1 MVTNYKKIAVAM
13 DFSNQSLKAFDRAV
27 SVAKENGAML
37 LLVNV
42 VDTKSFGSVA
52 AYDLKYADQLKKECE
67 VKIEEIKKQAI
78 ASGVKNVETMV
89 EAGSPKVILTQ
100 LPNVN
105 LIICGA
111 TGVNQMEKMVI
122 GSVAER
128 IVRNATCDVLI
139 VR

>member
-1 MVTNYKKIAVAM
+1 MATNYKKIAVAI
-13 DFSNQSLKAFDRAV
+13 DFSNQSLKAFERAV
-27 SVAKENGAML
+27 SVAKENGATL

-42 VDTKSFGSVA
+42 VDTKSFGSIA
-52 AYDLKYADQLKKECE
+52 AYDLKYADQLKKESE
-67 VKIEEIKKQAI
+67 VKMEEIKKQAI
-78 ASGVKNVETMV
+78 ASGVTNVETMV